1 MRTKYVI
8 VNVATGIIGQL
19 ILALGNLILRRV
31 FVYTIGL
38 EYLGVNGLFSNILSF
53 LALTESGVGVAMA
66 YSLYQPIADNDKEKI
81 TVLMG
86 FYKKIYMLIAM
97 GVCIL
102 GLLLIPLL
110 PYLIKDSEFSQQK
123 LNVYYLLFLADN
135 IASYFFAYKTT
146 FLNAN
151 QKNYVITLVRTCV
164 QFIGIILKSIAL
176 LFTGNFILYL
186 LMAVLV
192 TITNNIVISF
202 YVTKK
207 YSYLNKKTKIRVDQ
221 QDKTLLIRNIKGL
234 FLHKVGAFVVF
245 GTDNIIIS
253 AFINL
258 KTVGIY
264 SNYSMI
270 LSQLNTLASQ
280 IFNALIPG
288 MGNYIATSS
297 DTQKIYDM
305 YKNILFINFL
315 LYGFFTS
322 ILACILQ
329 PFVEWWIGTEGLLE
343 NTVVYLLLVDFY
355 LKGMR
360 NAVQIMKNAGGIF
373 YEDRISPLI
382 EATTN
387 LVISII
393 LVNKFGIAGVF
404 VGTIVSGLVAPFWIT
419 PFFLYKNVF
428 KMSFKY
434 YFKDMAYYFGILL
447 ICVLGGE
454 CIGRIV
460 LIDNLFINIIIHAI
474 IICIFDAMVFFLL
487 FHKKEEY
494 KFMFEK
500 CRDILMKMKNGEKQ
514 NVG

>member
-8 VNVATGIIGQL
+8 VNIAIGIIGQL
-19 ILALGNLILRRV
+19 ILAFGNLVLRRV

-66 YSLYQPIADNDKEKI
+66 YSLYQPLADDNKERIKA
-81 TVLMG
+81 LMG
-86 FYKKIYMLIAM
+86 FYKKIYMLIAL

-102 GLLLIPLL
+102 GLLLLPLF
-110 PYLIKDSEFSQQK
+110 PYLIKDSEFNQQK
-123 LNVYYLLFLADN
+123 INIYYLLFLADN

-151 QKNYVITLVRTCV
+151 QKNYVISVVRTCV
-164 QFIGIILKSIAL
+164 QFVGIILKSLAL

-186 LMAVLV
+186 LIAVLV
-192 TITNNIVISF
+192 TIANNIVISF
-202 YVTKK
+202 YVIKK
-207 YSYLNKKTKIRVDQ
+207 HSYLNENTKIRVDH
-221 QDKTLLIRNIKGL
+221 QDKILLIRNIKGL

-258 KTVGIY
+258 KTVGTY

-297 DTQKIYDM
+297 DTQKIYNM
-305 YKNILFINFL
+305 YKNTLFINFL

-322 ILACILQ
+322 ILACVLQ

-360 NAVQIMKNAGGIF
+360 NAVQIMKNAGGVF
-373 YEDRISPLI
+373 YEDRFSPLI
-382 EATTN
+382 EAVTN

-393 LVNKFGIAGVF
+393 MVNKFGIAGVF
-404 VGTIVSGLVAPFWIT
+404 IGTIVSGLIAPFWIT
-419 PFFLYKNVF
+419 PFFLYRDVL
-428 KMSFKY
+428 KMSLKF

-447 ICVLGGE
+447 ICVLGGKG
-454 CIGRIV
+454 IGRIV
-460 LIDNLFINIIIHAI
+460 SIGNLFINIIIRMI
-474 IICIFDAMVFFLL
+474 SICIFDAILFFLL
-487 FHKKEEY
+487 FHKREEY
-494 KFMFEK
+494 KFMLEK
-500 CRDILMKMKNGEKQ
+500 CRGMLMKIKIGEKR
-514 NVG
+514 NVD